1 MNRNSW
7 RDISTRRPRGT
18 DKRPSEYN
26 KEENSKAGSTVV
38 LGSVDIKSRIRSAIA
53 ERIID
58 GHKSS
63 IQYLKGR
70 ITSTASSDSGI
81 IVEPLALPI
90 NIEEF
95 TQEPVKTSTT
105 TSHLF
110 AGEVIVTEAGQ

>member
-18 DKRPSEYN
+18 DKRSSEYN
-26 KEENSKAGSTVV
+26 KEEDSKAGSTAV
-38 LGSVDIKSRIRSAIA
+38 LGNVDIKSRIRSAIA

-63 IQYLKGR
+63 IQCLKDR
-70 ITSTASSDSGI
+70 ITSYGSSDSGT

-90 NIEEF
+90 TIENF
-95 TQEPVKTSTT
+95 TQEAVKTSTA
-105 TSHLF
+105 TSLLF
-110 AGEVIVTEAGQ
+110 AGEVIVTEAGR